1 MCTPFHTGAPTCP
14 KTSCLYP
21 EANLLSSLDCRH
33 VFCGPCLVTWF
44 TSQGSTTCPGC
55 RVESRGQPQRDYALC
70 DVLSMVYESQGRNAP
85 SVLSENF
92 DPSAFTTIYVAR
104 EERAR
109 ERRERIRHVVD
120 IATAQLQLPRVPI
133 NDLPGGVIDVDMMDG
148 EGSDWDLGS
157 GVDSDDAE
165 RVLADDEEEL

>member
-1 MCTPFHTGAPTCP
+1 
-14 KTSCLYP
+14 
-21 EANLLSSLDCRH
+21 
-33 VFCGPCLVTWF
+33 
-44 TSQGSTTCPGC
+44 
-55 RVESRGQPQRDYALC
+55 
-70 DVLSMVYESQGRNAP
+70 MVYESQGRNAP